1 MYDTRGTKT
10 CTIQE
15 EQKHVRFKRNKNM
28 YDSRGTKTCTIQE
41 EQKHVR
47 YKRNKNMYDTRGTK
61 TCNLNVILAIII
73 FINWQRKTQ
82 HHGRQFCLTSP
93 TLYHSTCRVIH

>member
-1 MYDTRGTKT
+1 
-10 CTIQE
+10 
-15 EQKHVRFKRNKNM
+15 
-28 YDSRGTKTCTIQE
+28 
-41 EQKHVR
+41 
-47 YKRNKNMYDTRGTK
+47 MYDTRGTK

-93 TLYHSTCRVIH
+93 TLYDSTCRVIN